1 MTLPAHF
8 TNNYLSGFARVVE
21 SLDAPALDAI
31 IARVT
36 AAYSEGRQLFVA
48 GNGGSAATAS
58 HMAADLGKTILG
70 KRIDPDAKR
79 FRVFALTDNVPMLT
93 AYGNDVS
100 YDEIFAQPLR
110 TYASGGD
117 QLLVISASGNSP
129 NVLRALQ
136 AARELGVGSIAL
148 LGFEGGAALALADH
162 ALVVRETHYGYIEDA
177 HSVVMHLITD
187 ALKLAVIASVAAA
200 R

>member
-1 MTLPAHF
+1 MTLPANF
-8 TNNYLSGFARVVE
+8 TSHYLAGFARVVE
-21 SLDAPALDAI
+21 SLDAAALDTI

-36 AAYSEGRQLFVA
+36 AAYNEGRQLFVA

-70 KRIDPDAKR
+70 KKIDPDARR

-110 TYASGGD
+110 TYASAGD

-129 NVLRALQ
+129 NVLKALQ
-136 AARELGVGSIAL
+136 AARELGVESIAL

-187 ALKLAVIASVAAA
+187 ALKPAVVASVAAA

>member
-1 MTLPAHF
+1 MTLPNDF
-8 TNNYLSGFARVVE
+8 TASYLRGFARVVE
-21 SLDAPALDAI
+21 TLDAAALDAI
-31 IARVT
+31 IGRVT
-36 AAYSEGRQLFVA
+36 AAYGDGKQLFVA

-70 KRIDPDAKR
+70 KKIDPNAKR

-110 TYASGGD
+110 TYADAGD
-117 QLLVISASGNSP
+117 VLLVISASGNSP
-129 NVLRALQ
+129 NVLKALQ
-136 AARELGVGSIAL
+136 AARELGVETIAL
-148 LGFEGGAALALADH
+148 LGFDGGLALALSDH
-162 ALVVRETHYGYIEDA
+162 ALVVRNTHYGYIEDA
-177 HSVVMHLITD
+177 HSVAMHLITD
-187 ALKLAVIASVAAA
+187 ALKPAVIESVAAA

>member
-1 MTLPAHF
+1 MTLPANF
-8 TNNYLSGFARVVE
+8 TSNYLNGFARVVA
-21 SLDAPALDAI
+21 SMDAAALDTI

-36 AAYSEGRQLFVA
+36 AAYTEGRQLFVA

-70 KRIDPDAKR
+70 KKISPDARR

-100 YDEIFAQPLR
+100 YDEIFSQPLR
-110 TYASGGD
+110 TYASAGD

-129 NVLRALQ
+129 NVLKALQ
-136 AARELGVGSIAL
+136 AARELDVESIAL

-187 ALKLAVIASVAAA
+187 ALKPAVIASVAAA